1 MILVTDGLQSDRV
14 WNYSYPGLTVGYD
27 SAWNY
32 NNTDFGTYAA
42 PISQT
47 DCNNIK
53 NNGVVLAVLE
63 TPYVPLTGQDP
74 KYLPYEGEVRHVIYP
89 GGPGSTSAVSTALSK
104 CATSGY
110 YFQAVNSTDIATGFL
125 TLTNKFL
132 AQSSY
137 ISK

>member
-1 MILVTDGLQSDRV
+1 MQ
-14 WNYSYPGLTVGYD
+14 
-27 SAWNY
+27 
-32 NNTDFGTYAA
+32 
-42 PISQT
+42 
-47 DCNNIK
+47 
-53 NNGVVLAVLE
+53 
-63 TPYVPLTGQDP
+63 
-74 KYLPYEGEVRHVIYP
+74 PYEKTVRDVIYP
-89 GGPGSTSAVSTALSK
+89 NGPNTTSAVSQALSQ